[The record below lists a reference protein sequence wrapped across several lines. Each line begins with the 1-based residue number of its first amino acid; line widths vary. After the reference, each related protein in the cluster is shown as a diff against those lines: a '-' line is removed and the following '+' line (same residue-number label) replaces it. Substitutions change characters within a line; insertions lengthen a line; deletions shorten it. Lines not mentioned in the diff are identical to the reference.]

1 MFKSLWVFCLKLLL
15 LFYIMLRKLYNNS
28 KELFIVDTVI
38 GYLSSQHVLPQYFLC
53 NILEFSAS
61 GSLALYRE
69 QDIGVELPRRNITS
83 EIQDSRCKYTPLF
96 WLPWRARQR
105 RGSTEHPEKPMAKE
119 AWNSLFWL
127 LATSNKTEQVKCL
140 ICKWATDK

>member
-1 MFKSLWVFCLKLLL
+1 
-15 LFYIMLRKLYNNS
+15 MLRKLYNNS

-69 QDIGVELPRRNITS
+69 QDIGVELPRRNITVRFRTQGVNIPHYFGCPEEQGRGEVPGS
-83 EIQDSRCKYTPLF
+83 IPRNQWQKKPETPF
-96 WLPWRARQR
+96 SGYWLQV
-105 RGSTEHPEKPMAKE
+105 TKQ
-119 AWNSLFWL
+119 
-127 LATSNKTEQVKCL
+127 NK
-140 ICKWATDK
+140 